1 MTSFPHTLGFTS
13 YVLKLHRDARP
24 GQGPL
29 HGRLEHMA
37 SGERNDFASA
47 DGLVDWLLKHAARTH
62 PHGVPLSSSTQEI
75 SR

>member
-1 MTSFPHTLGFTS
+1 
-13 YVLKLHRDARP
+13 
-24 GQGPL
+24 
-29 HGRLEHMA
+29 MA